1 MEGLDG
7 AGGNKA
13 GYWGRLVQSTVSLK
27 KKKKVHNLGSFVH
40 GVAVPPSPIYHP
52 AGRKG
57 GSEETVGKYC
67 DKECVQRAHHG
78 EEHCPD
84 KRPHQ

>member
-1 MEGLDG
+1 MGQGKVGL
-7 AGGNKA
+7 ATGG
-13 GYWGRLVQSTVSLK
+13 GWYSPQSRK
-27 KKKKVHNLGSFVH
+27 KKSAQFRLTCSW
-40 GVAVPPSPIYHP
+40 VAVSPSPIYHP

-67 DKECVQRAHHG
+67 DKECVQRAHHR
-78 EEHCPD
+78 EERCPD